1 MKGIKKMSGRLC
13 SRCRWVRCFITSELM
28 SSHGGKV
35 IGGEGAHNFNQRGN
49 KEVLETAEEGVK

>member
-1 MKGIKKMSGRLC
+1 MSGRLC
-13 SRCRWVRCFITSELM
+13 YRHSWVRFFITSELM

-49 KEVLETAEEGVK
+49 KEVLEMAEEGVK